1 MSNTKYTISHRGN
14 TPTVEVKLADG
25 TTVIMNADEANEP
38 ALDEGPFEPFEP
50 VEITADNAPIEVA
63 TPSVDGFEVSYNHN
77 KITPGSTVTLS
88 FGLVNPGGEVE
99 FEFQPIVG
107 SAFVQGVDGAFSIKR
122 NGSKAKVQDV
132 DRTFQVR
139 EDATADDDAT
149 ITIVPHNEA
158 ARAISGQLTQDEAT
172 FHFAFVENDDEL
184 LDATKSDE
192 PELPEADA
200 KSKEPKHNAGK
211 NKGKAGSK

>member
-38 ALDEGPFEPFEP
+38 AVDSAVDTSTFKTE
-50 VEITADNAPIEVA
+50 AA
-63 TPSVDGFEVSYNHN
+63 TLPSVDGFEISYNHK

-99 FEFQPIVG
+99 FEFQPITG
-107 SAFVQGVDGAFSIKR
+107 SAFVQDNAAWSIKR
-122 NGSKAKVQDV
+122 NGSKAKVQDI
-132 DRTFQVR
+132 DRSFQVR

-158 ARAISGQLTQDEAT
+158 ARAISGQLNQDEAT
-172 FHFAFVENDDEL
+172 FHFTFVENDDEL
-184 LDATKSDE
+184 LDATKSDNSA
-192 PELPEADA
+192 LPEADA